1 MSKIALS
8 RVARFL
14 LELYGSPENSRIV
27 FTMSGTLSKSFKFP
41 ACSGAIAASSI
52 LSKSSGSLLDPY
64 SASALHTIKMCSANW
79 YNRACSHVAQVLVA
93 FFFCPLRVEVST
105 LTMFSDTEGSFFLVV
120 AFSISNRVMNALRG
134 RFALSRRLIHLEIRF
149 ALSRVSFLIL
159 GHLESVLFYRGQNNR
174 YTYVELF

>member
-1 MSKIALS
+1 MFGGNSCVFYIVEIF
-8 RVARFL
+8 RVSLGPL
-14 LELYGSPENSRIV
+14 LGFCSPYNKDVLCELVQQSVLPR
-27 FTMSGTLSKSFKFP
+27 
-41 ACSGAIAASSI
+41 
-52 LSKSSGSLLDPY
+52 
-64 SASALHTIKMCSANW
+64 SASLGC
-79 YNRACSHVAQVLVA
+79 V
-93 FFFCPLRVEVST
+93 FFCPLRVEVST